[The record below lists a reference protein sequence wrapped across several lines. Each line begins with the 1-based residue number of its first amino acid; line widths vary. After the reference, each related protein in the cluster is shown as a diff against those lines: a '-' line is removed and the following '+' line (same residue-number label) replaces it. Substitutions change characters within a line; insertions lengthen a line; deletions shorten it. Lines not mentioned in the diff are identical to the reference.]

1 MIMANNNNNFH
12 HQQQHQQQLLSN
24 NLNKNPLVPGIGNVG
39 FYFDNVSAMT
49 ANGNLASMN
58 NTAMDQLRMQQT
70 TNPMNTI
77 NTMNSNLG
85 NMASNMQPG
94 MNIPGTGRT
103 LVGNNINN
111 NTTVGMV
118 DNNNYKRLMDM
129 NKNALLNP
137 FGTFGTYP
145 TTVGDINRIPIPP
158 QFSNQISFNMPP
170 PGGIS
175 YMIPPG
181 YPYNFSN
188 SILAN
193 RFPPSS
199 STLPNPLLENQNQ

>member
-1 MIMANNNNNFH
+1 M
-12 HQQQHQQQLLSN
+12 
-24 NLNKNPLVPGIGNVG
+24 NKNPLVSGIGNVG
-39 FYFDNVSAMT
+39 FYLPPQQQGTNLPLFDNVSAMT
-49 ANGNLASMN
+49 ANGNLSSMN
-58 NTAMDQLRMQQT
+58 NTTLDQLRMQQT
-70 TNPMNTI
+70 NPM
-77 NTMNSNLG
+77 TMNSNLG
-85 NMASNMQPG
+85 NMSTNLQPG
-94 MNIPGTGRT
+94 MNIPGRT
-103 LVGNNINN
+103 LGNN
-111 NTTVGMV
+111 NTGMV
-118 DNNNYKRLMDM
+118 DNNYKRLMDM

-188 SILAN
+188 SNLSN
-193 RFPPSS
+193 RFPPS
-199 STLPNPLLENQNQ
+199 STLPNPLQNQQ